1 MTKSHE
7 HSVSSQSASEID
19 SHHGAT
25 ALLDNRTQNE
35 RDILTLIRH
44 DGAIPKADIAQ
55 RTGLSA
61 QSATVIIKKLESEAL
76 VKRLPPVRGGVGQ
89 PKVPFGLNADGAFGL
104 GLKIGRR
111 SFDMTLLDLAGNVK
125 TSLHEKVAYPTV
137 DHLLSFTQRGVSVLT
152 QQLSNEQRT
161 RIRGLGIAMPF
172 EIWNW
177 VEEAGAPAAALEAWK
192 NLDIQAALFEL
203 LDLPIYVSNDAT
215 AACSAEMA
223 FGNPHRFNHFL
234 YVFVGTFLGGG
245 LVINNQLFT
254 GKSGNAGAIG
264 SLPFLSNAH
273 NQQQQLIT
281 QSSLYLLEKQLNDAG
296 LDGNKLYEAP
306 EHWSGLKTNP
316 EFMRIVQVW
325 MEQAA
330 QGIAFATHCAFS
342 MLDLDGIIID
352 GAMPQ
357 NIKHELVTCVQ
368 NALKDADFR
377 GITQGS
383 ISAGNVGS
391 KAQSIGSANLSLIA
405 NYY

>member
-55 RTGLSA
+55 RPGLSA
-61 QSATVIIKKLESEAL
+61 QSAL

-125 TSLHEKVAYPTV
+125 ASLHEKVAYPTV

-234 YVFVGTFLGGG
+234 YVFVGTFLGG
-245 LVINNQLFT
+245 
-254 GKSGNAGAIG
+254 
-264 SLPFLSNAH
+264 
-273 NQQQQLIT
+273 
-281 QSSLYLLEKQLNDAG
+281 Y
-296 LDGNKLYEAP
+296 
-306 EHWSGLKTNP
+306 
-316 EFMRIVQVW
+316 
-325 MEQAA
+325 
-330 QGIAFATHCAFS
+330 
-342 MLDLDGIIID
+342 
-352 GAMPQ
+352 
-357 NIKHELVTCVQ
+357 
-368 NALKDADFR
+368 
-377 GITQGS
+377 
-383 ISAGNVGS
+383 
-391 KAQSIGSANLSLIA
+391 
-405 NYY
+405 

>member
-1 MTKSHE
+1 MAISPEQT
-7 HSVSSQSASEID
+7 SSPVNTAGD
-19 SHHGAT
+19 AAD

-44 DGAIPKADIAQ
+44 EGAIPKSEIAL

-61 QSATVIIKKLESEAL
+61 QSATVIIKKLASDKLVQAL
-76 VKRLPPVRGGVGQ
+76 APVRGGVGQ
-89 PKVPFGLNADGAFGL
+89 PKVPFGLNPNGAFGL

-125 TSLHEKVAYPTV
+125 ASLHEKVPYPTV
-137 DHLLSFTQRGVSVLT
+137 AHLLSFTERGVTVLT
-152 QQLSNEQRT
+152 QQLSAEQRT
-161 RIRGLGIAMPF
+161 RIRGLGVAMPF

-177 VEEAGAPAAALEAWK
+177 AEEAGAPTEALEAWK
-192 NLDIQAALFEL
+192 NLDIQASLSAHLGF
-203 LDLPIYVSNDAT
+203 PIFVSNDAT

-223 FGNPHRFNHFL
+223 FGNHHRFNHFL

-245 LVINNQLFT
+245 LIINNQLFT

-264 SLPFLSNAH
+264 SLPFVTATN
-273 NQQQQLIT
+273 NQQQQLIA
-281 QSSLYLLEKQLNDAG
+281 QSSLYLLEKQLHDAG
-296 LDGNKLYEAP
+296 FDGNNLYDAP
-306 EHWSGLKTNP
+306 DHWPGLKSDPKVEKILTL
-316 EFMRIVQVW
+316 W
-325 MEQAA
+325 LEQAA
-330 QGIAFATHCAFS
+330 EGIAFAAHCAFS

-357 NIKHELVTCVQ
+357 NIKNQLVDYVQ
-368 NALKDADFR
+368 SALKNADLR
-377 GITQGS
+377 GISPGS
-383 ISAGNVGS
+383 VSAGQVGS